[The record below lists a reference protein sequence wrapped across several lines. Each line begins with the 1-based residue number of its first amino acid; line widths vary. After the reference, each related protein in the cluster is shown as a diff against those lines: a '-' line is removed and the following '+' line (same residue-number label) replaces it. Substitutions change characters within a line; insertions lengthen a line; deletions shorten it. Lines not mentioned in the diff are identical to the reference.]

1 MVTKE
6 LGIIVKVN
14 TALTNTKRPAKINE
28 KIFLNTVIRISTF
41 SELFREPVVGENR
54 SIPVEKFTFELQ
66 VEFMESFSMIVGRAG
81 CHR

>member
-1 MVTKE
+1 
-6 LGIIVKVN
+6 
-14 TALTNTKRPAKINE
+14 
-28 KIFLNTVIRISTF
+28 VIRISTF